1 MKNLDRYTA
10 TSLSLPDF
18 LSDPVRRIILAINK
32 CDHLLAADRLLDEA
46 MQNDGADKMQR
57 FIESL

>member
-1 MKNLDRYTA
+1 MSIPYIKRNDQYDMAKKTA
-10 TSLSLPDF
+10 KYGHVT
-18 LSDPVRRIILAINK
+18 
-32 CDHLLAADRLLDEA
+32 EA